1 MTKEYNIIDEIK
13 WSNGFYNEYYLILK
27 SISIKDK
34 IIQYQIN
41 FNSKGVKFYCHH
53 CKSNNSSN
61 CNCKN
66 DIWSDGF
73 VFNDTIVKCDY
84 FNNAN
89 NIYNTL
95 KDNINDINY
104 LSKKKLC
111 NWLRP
116 VIIKEYNL

>member
-1 MTKEYNIIDEIK
+1 MTIEYNIIDEIK
-13 WSNGFYNEYYLILK
+13 WSNGFFDEYYLILK

-41 FNSKGVKFYCHH
+41 FNSKGVKFYCDY

-61 CNCKN
+61 CNCNN
-66 DIWSDGF
+66 DMWGNSF
-73 VFNDTIVKCDY
+73 VLNDTILKCDY

-89 NIYNTL
+89 NIYNIL
-95 KDNINDINY
+95 KNNINDIKY
-104 LSKKKLC
+104 LSKKKLF

-116 VIIKEYNL
+116 IIIKEYNL